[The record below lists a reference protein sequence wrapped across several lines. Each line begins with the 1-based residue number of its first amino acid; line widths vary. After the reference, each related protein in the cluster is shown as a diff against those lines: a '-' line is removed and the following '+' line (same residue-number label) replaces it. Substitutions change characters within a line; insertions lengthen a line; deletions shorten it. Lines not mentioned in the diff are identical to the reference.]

1 MTETSDNYCLC
12 SLAQINTKQDNVINL
27 LECRVRNV
35 LHMWSIEGVSIT
47 KSDLVEVQPSLWAA
61 PNFVVPNPNEQLP
74 IVGASNTTDGGQLL
88 RIYAAQRQIN
98 GFEDVIYDNRDR
110 AHSQLDQDKFPR
122 LAQLNYGIQLM
133 DEDFDY
139 GLAGRVILPAVV
151 FGNSS
156 TALRRGPQ
164 GRSLP
169 RLAMTSNY
177 WRATTPLLY
186 ANNHV
191 YVYPE
196 HRDYDATDRL
206 ITSVGSSGSDQPFLH
221 AIAMTLAALQPDTFA
236 FLKENGLT
244 APTIQMLLRQNLEDI
259 EITFRGQH
267 IQLPFWDDMYKPG
280 V

>member
-1 MTETSDNYCLC
+1 MQATFFRL
-12 SLAQINTKQDNVINL
+12 SLAFALVL
-27 LECRVRNV
+27 LNSPA
-35 LHMWSIEGVSIT
+35 HAEGVSIT

-133 DEDFDY
+133 
-139 GLAGRVILPAVV
+139 G
-151 FGNSS
+151 
-156 TALRRGPQ
+156 
-164 GRSLP
+164 SLP

-186 ANNHV
+186 ANNHI

-196 HRDYDATDRL
+196 HRDYDAADRFDHQRGV
-206 ITSVGSSGSDQPFLH
+206 IWVRS
-221 AIAMTLAALQPDTFA
+221 TLSACDRNDARC
-236 FLKENGLT
+236 T
-244 APTIQMLLRQNLEDI
+244 AT
-259 EITFRGQH
+259 
-267 IQLPFWDDMYKPG
+267 
-280 V
+280 